1 LAIVKKFEIA
11 GIVTIFFVKIV
22 RMEKA
27 RKDYY
32 ENLECL
38 VDEF

>member
-38 VDEF
+38 VDAF